1 MQCPRCKK
9 EIEDNSLKCNFCGA
23 KIASVCKDCGTI
35 NLITSTE
42 CSGCHKVLI
51 KICSECGAANLP
63 DAKSCRKCGIE
74 FVKPKFE
81 PKPEYTANKSSQQKV
96 KTQLLEAIK
105 NAETSIITISGESG
119 IGKNLVLRYTINE
132 LKNAK
137 LIWLLGT
144 CTQVTQLS
152 PFGYFQDLLLTFFNV
167 NNFCPDTL
175 QLKKNSLKFFKQDFP
190 TLSNTEILDLLN
202 FLYPENL
209 DKYEN
214 IYFKQ
219 PSFFLRL

>member
-1 MQCPRCKK
+1 MQCPKCKK
-9 EIEDNSLKCNFCGA
+9 EIEDNSLK
-23 KIASVCKDCGTI
+23 
-35 NLITSTE
+35 E

-63 DAKSCRKCGIE
+63 NAKACRKCGIE
-74 FVKPKFE
+74 FVQPKII
-81 PKPEYTANKSSQQKV
+81 PKPEYNASKNSQQKV
-96 KTQLLEAIK
+96 KTKLLEAIK
-105 NAETSIITISGESG
+105 DADSSVITISGESG
-119 IGKNLVLRYTINE
+119 IGKNLVLRYAIND

-152 PFGYFQDLLLTFFNV
+152 PCGYFQDLLLTFFNI

-190 TLSNTEILDLLN
+190 TLTNPEILDLLN
-202 FLYPENL
+202 FLYPENF

-214 IYFKQ
+214 IYYRQ
-219 PSFFLRL
+219 L